1 MLLCHCYY
9 VAFMFLCTNTHS
21 SLQQH
26 CDLPILLDMF
36 MPTCHVIPGVMTML
50 MQSLWFKKSLWLF
63 PEQIENAVTLL
74 QLY

>member
-1 MLLCHCYY
+1 ML
-9 VAFMFLCTNTHS
+9 V
-21 SLQQH
+21 
-26 CDLPILLDMF
+26 DMF
-36 MPTCHVIPGVMTML
+36 MPTCHVITGVMTML